1 MKSKKYSL
9 SKKLFAMLISLS
21 AILSVMIIPAVEV
34 NAYSYY
40 LGDWYYLESAL
51 DSNMVIGITGGRG
64 NGENVALYKKR
75 QGDSSQLFKIVRN
88 GSGYYSIINKYSGK
102 ALDIKDCST
111 ATGANVHQWQMYN
124 NHPSQ
129 QWKLYTASGYPD
141 TGYINI
147 KSKCGKYLDVSG
159 ASTANGTNIQIWD
172 RNGTKA
178 QVFKMVPL
186 VETFTKTYKLNFT
199 TFEQWKKLI
208 QFAPQKALGI
218 SQYKYNTQFTLSTG
232 TMIVGATVLET
243 KPVKVQYSQYGVKK
257 TVTIYL
263 PSKIRYKL
271 HKHTVNQSVWFD
283 FTNLTMTQSC
293 SCGDRVEYKWEI
305 PYPVEDKVTNVEYC
319 PTAGTRLES
328 GGYHITRFHY

>member
-1 MKSKKYSL
+1 MLYS
-9 SKKLFAMLISLS
+9 
-21 AILSVMIIPAVEV
+21 
-34 NAYSYY
+34 
-40 LGDWYYLESAL
+40 
-51 DSNMVIGITGGRG
+51 
-64 NGENVALYKKR
+64 R
-75 QGDSSQLFKIVRN
+75 QWARLQ
-88 GSGYYSIINKYSGK
+88 
-102 ALDIKDCST
+102 
-111 ATGANVHQWQMYN
+111 
-124 NHPSQ
+124 
-129 QWKLYTASGYPD
+129 
-141 TGYINI
+141 
-147 KSKCGKYLDVSG
+147 VSG

-271 HKHTVNQSVWFD
+271 HKHTVNRSVWFD